1 MKGTW
6 RLFFLCSSQ
15 WKKMIKKY
23 AINRKKWLDY
33 SERKTRRNQLV
44 GAVNKRGRKV
54 EHVTEM
60 KKNEDMV
67 RQKKNDEDDMAIII
81 CAA

>member
-1 MKGTW
+1 MTQKKKENRSIELKW
-6 RLFFLCSSQ
+6 RRMCERHLASFFSLFLAVE
-15 WKKMIKKY
+15 KMIKKY

-54 EHVTEM
+54 EHV
-60 KKNEDMV
+60 
-67 RQKKNDEDDMAIII
+67 QK
-81 CAA
+81 